1 MQATRYLDSSGRN
14 VELIQVTPDR
24 YLLCTDSPCY
34 ISADQVGSLYEP
46 AEERRGKGPRR
57 QGRKGGRRR
66 RDRMSLAEDLFRAR
80 TNEMLQ
86 SIELNLAML
95 RSPIGGD
102 WRLSIE

>member
-1 MQATRYLDSSGRN
+1 MQATRYLDSTGRN

-34 ISADQVGSLYEP
+34 ISADQVDSLYEP
-46 AEERRGKGPRR
+46 AEERRDKTARR

-86 SIELNLAML
+86 SVELNLSLL
-95 RSPIGGD
+95 RSQIGDD
-102 WRLSIE
+102 WGFSIG